1 MADINVH
8 AEPGDFAFDPETAGL
23 LVIDMQNDFCR
34 PGGYLSFRVPDITL
48 LQRPIEP
55 LQQVLKACRN
65 AGMTILHT
73 REGHRPDL
81 SDCPPSKLAKNHS
94 LEHGIGQEGPLGR
107 FLIRGSRSHDF
118 IDELQPEPGEV
129 VIDKPGKGAFFA
141 TELDLILRTRG
152 VTHLIVGGVATH
164 VCVQSSLRE
173 AADRGYWSLVLE
185 DCCASSV
192 PELHHATFEMV
203 KYGGGIFGQV
213 SDSDALLN
221 ALAAA

>member
-34 PGGYLSFRVPDITL
+34 PGGYLSFRAPDMTL

-81 SDCPPSKLAKNHS
+81 SDCPRPSSPRTTAWNTAS
-94 LEHGIGQEGPLGR
+94 GRRAPSEG
-107 FLIRGSRSHDF
+107 S
-118 IDELQPEPGEV
+118 
-129 VIDKPGKGAFFA
+129 
-141 TELDLILRTRG
+141 
-152 VTHLIVGGVATH
+152 
-164 VCVQSSLRE
+164 
-173 AADRGYWSLVLE
+173 
-185 DCCASSV
+185 
-192 PELHHATFEMV
+192 
-203 KYGGGIFGQV
+203 
-213 SDSDALLN
+213 
-221 ALAAA
+221 